1 MTADTP
7 DHGSDKPPPCFDC
20 ATDATRRL
28 DEMFIGMVQMK
39 RLALGQKPAERAVF
53 RKLHG
58 TVGGR
63 LVMNPDRPEALRVGV
78 FAKDELPA
86 WVRFSSDTGPT
97 SPDLNSTLGIG
108 LKVWGVDGVNAL
120 GEAGDVADF
129 IMQNFPVFF
138 VDDAQAMCEFT
149 YAGVVLNDYPGYLAK
164 HPKTNAILNR
174 MSAQVDG
181 SVLTTQYWAILPFAF
196 GPDRYAKY
204 SLVPEAPPPGHPAVN
219 VPTDDKNYLA
229 TDLTDRLS
237 ENEYR
242 FTFMLQVVPKS
253 AGYPL
258 DKATEEWPTD
268 QYPYQPVATLILP
281 KQDVCARGQADY
293 GQELAFNIWRTP
305 VEQTPQGSI
314 AAVRKLVYDHGAA
327 VRHQAN
333 GQPLEQPTRP
343 RGEAPPPPVDDCI
356 VKAVIHPAIGVA
368 RIGNAPDGYF
378 VGPEVS
384 NPKPEIVD
392 GTRTDNPYRDAE
404 GRLLPQAARF
414 RIYGVNAMGRI
425 VRELTGEDGKADIT
439 WKVHLANKKSA
450 WYAFQLALDIP
461 EASAVDPST
470 LRNPTVTNKDRE
482 ALVLDAGEHEIRV
495 GHGKQSRKMVAGK
508 FMHQGEPVRLG
519 RMWCETDGRLLVTG
533 GRGRSAS
540 YNGTKAITF
549 GNNEGWH
556 DDVSDG
562 PVDATVTLN
571 GVELPVTPAWIVVA
585 PPNYGP
591 QQKSV
596 RTMWDLMRDVAI
608 QAGTLPKPTRP
619 SFTYDIYPVFER
631 MTGLQW
637 VNAGFA
643 AGFGWRS
650 ANDFTSPDW
659 IARLNDRSLAN
670 QETRRVL
677 KNAFRHDAVDS
688 WSPTPWPWVYGDAMN
703 IPPAET
709 PRQYTSLTQTQLAM
723 LDQWVA
729 GDFDDDWGKVPVYTE
744 FDQVPLERQGEVLTK
759 AALDFCLADAFH
771 PGCEMTWPVRAATMY
786 MEPFRFAHAPK
797 GWVEPGMGAILS
809 SDTVTI
815 PNGPLYGQLPGGI
828 TRWMAVPWQTDTAS
842 CRSGYSAD
850 YDPYVPTF
858 WPARVPNEVLTRENY
873 EIVIDAAQP
882 AQVRLAAFAN
892 RAAWVAPLGTT
903 SYTDQINNMIHHF
916 DHLGVVEVNPGPTDE
931 EGARLFP
938 PLIGVEDQHTPIPDA
953 GDTVDAKAVR
963 ARHHTMKSDAP
974 SATGGGGGRLAERT
988 PVDLS
993 RIDKV
998 RRFPRGLRR

>member
-1 MTADTP
+1 MTANDPTK
-7 DHGSDKPPPCFDC
+7 SPPCFDC
-20 ATDATRRL
+20 ATNATQRL
-28 DEMFIGMVQMK
+28 DEMFIAMGQMK
-39 RLALGQKPAERAVF
+39 RIALGQTPAERAVF

-58 TVGGR
+58 AAQGR
-63 LVMNPDRPEALRVGV
+63 LVMDPTRPDSLRVGV

-97 SPDLNSTLGIG
+97 SPDLGSTLGIG

-120 GEAGDVADF
+120 GEQGDVADF
-129 IMQNFPVFF
+129 IMQNYPVFF
-138 VDDAQAMCEFT
+138 VDNAEEMCEFT
-149 YAGVVLNDYPGYLAK
+149 YAGVVLKDYPGYLAK
-164 HPKTNAILNR
+164 HPKTNDILNA

-181 SVLTTQYWAILPFAF
+181 SVLTTRYWAILPFDF
-196 GPDRYAKY
+196 GPDHYAKY

-229 TDLTDRLS
+229 TDLANRLLGD
-237 ENEYR
+237 EYR
-242 FTFMLQVVPKS
+242 FTFLVQVVPKS

-268 QYPYQPVATLILP
+268 QYPYRPVATLVLP
-281 KQDVCARGQADY
+281 KQDVCARGQGDY

-305 VEQTPQGSI
+305 VAQAPQGSI
-314 AAVRKLVYDHGAA
+314 AAVRKVVYNHGAD

-333 GQPLEQPTRP
+333 GQPLEQPTVP
-343 RGEAPPPPVDDCI
+343 RTETPLPSRDARDDCI
-356 VKAVIHPAIGVA
+356 VKAVIYPPIGVA
-368 RIGNAPDGYF
+368 RIGNAPEGHV
-378 VGPEVS
+378 VGPEVP
-384 NPKPEIVD
+384 NPKPLMAGD
-392 GTRTDNPYRDAE
+392 DPAQNPYRDAE

-425 VRELTGEDGKADIT
+425 VRELTAADSRADIT

-450 WYAFQLALDIP
+450 WYGFQLALDIP
-461 EASAVDPST
+461 EAASTDPTT
-470 LRNPTVTNKDRE
+470 LRNPTVTDRE
-482 ALVLDAGEHEIRV
+482 ALVLDAGEHTIHA
-495 GHGKQSRKMVAGK
+495 GHGKQSRKLVAGK
-508 FMHQGEPVRLG
+508 FMHQGEPVYLG
-519 RMWCETDGRLLVTG
+519 HMWCEEGDHRLLVTG
-533 GRGRSAS
+533 GRGFSSS

-556 DDVSDG
+556 DDTSDG
-562 PVDATVTLN
+562 PVDAVVKLN
-571 GVELPVTPAWIVVA
+571 GLELPVTPAWIVVA

-591 QQKSV
+591 QRKSV

-608 QAGTLPKPTRP
+608 QAGTLPKPARP
-619 SFTYDIYPVFER
+619 SFTHDIYPVFER

-643 AGFGWRS
+643 AGFGWNS
-650 ANDFTSPDW
+650 ANDFTKPEW
-659 IARLNDRSLAN
+659 IARLSDRSLAN
-670 QETRRVL
+670 QEARRVL
-677 KNAFRHDAVDS
+677 KNSFRHDEVDS
-688 WSPTPWPWVYGDAMN
+688 WSPMPWPWVYGDAMS
-703 IPPAET
+703 IPPAQT
-709 PRQYTSLTQTQLAM
+709 PRQYTSLTQTQLEF

-744 FDQVPLERQGEVLTK
+744 FDQVPLEEQGDVLTR
-759 AALDFCLADAFH
+759 AAMDFCLADAFH
-771 PGCEMTWPVRAATMY
+771 PGCEMTWPVRASTMY

-828 TRWMAVPWQTDTAS
+828 TRWMAVPWQTDTGS
-842 CRSGYSAD
+842 CRSGYDAS
-850 YDPYVPTF
+850 YDPNVPTF

-873 EIVIDAAQP
+873 RIVMDATQP
-882 AQVRLAAFAN
+882 PQVRLAAFAN

-916 DHLGVVEVNPGPTDE
+916 DHLGVVEVNSGPTDP
-931 EGARLFP
+931 EGAKLFP
-938 PLIGVEDQHTPIPDA
+938 PLIEVEDRHTPIPDED
-953 GDTVDAKAVR
+953 DTVDTKAVR
-963 ARHHTMKSDAP
+963 TAHRTLSTRAP
-974 SATGGGGGRLAERT
+974 AASGSAAGLRATQ
-988 PVDLS
+988 PVDIS

-998 RRFPRGLRR
+998 RRFPRGLR